1 VPLTL
6 DASQRIYFMEK
17 GAIRHHAAASALTVN
32 DPVIHQY
39 LGV

>member
-1 VPLTL
+1 
-6 DASQRIYFMEK
+6 MEK
-17 GAIRHHAAASALTVN
+17 GAIRHEAAASTLTVN